1 MVVKIDGVE
10 NKDFGKDK
18 KLFLKF
24 LKENTSSGKV
34 SAQVEVF
41 KAVEKLVHCI
51 LPLKGGSLRF
61 LNLIKG
67 LIKDRPQ

>member
-18 KLFLKF
+18 NLFLKF

-34 SAQVEVF
+34 SAQV
-41 KAVEKLVHCI
+41 KYSRLWMCRRI
-51 LPLKGGSLRF
+51 LFTG
-61 LNLIKG
+61 
-67 LIKDRPQ
+67 